1 MSIVALDPTGRL
13 GAAGGSGGPGASDPA
28 RRTLAPRPDSLA
40 GARLGLVVNG
50 LGHSERFLDALAAE
64 LGDLAALD
72 GVVKVVKAGVS
83 VPPDPGDWSRLTEGA
98 TVAIT
103 GFGG

>member
-1 MSIVALDPTGRL
+1 MSIVALDPTG
-13 GAAGGSGGPGASDPA
+13 GPPPASRA
-28 RRTLAPRPDSLA
+28 RRLAARPAALD

-64 LGDLAALD
+64 LGTLIDLA